1 MNCFLLAIYFWLDFP
16 FYVSVVGRTD
26 TFREE
31 VGRGGGGGNVS
42 IEVNDEHCCVIK
54 LILIKGL
61 YNSLCSLFGSA
72 FF

>member
-16 FYVSVVGRTD
+16 FYVSAVARTD

-31 VGRGGGGGNVS
+31 VVRGGGNVS
-42 IEVNDEHCCVIK
+42 IEVNEEHCCVIK
-54 LILIKGL
+54 FILIKGL

>member
-1 MNCFLLAIYFWLDFP
+1 VKKWGEG
-16 FYVSVVGRTD
+16 VGSA
-26 TFREE
+26 
-31 VGRGGGGGNVS
+31 S
-42 IEVNDEHCCVIK
+42 IEVNEEHCCVIK